1 MVGGNST
8 AIGRLEL
15 CNTAGLRF
23 GVCDD
28 SWDDNDARVICR
40 ELGLLQE
47 GVGMLCVLIS
57 CCEWYMRF
65 TVNQDMCLVLML

>member
-1 MVGGNST
+1 MVDGRST

-57 CCEWYMRF
+57 CYGICRSRQLSSID
-65 TVNQDMCLVLML
+65 TH